1 MSELLEEMDKF
12 KADVC
17 VCAARNWVTRE
28 RNCGGDLNVLSFVR
42 KSLLN

>member
-17 VCAARNWVTRE
+17 VC
-28 RNCGGDLNVLSFVR
+28 VLQEIGWPGKGTVVEI
-42 KSLLN
+42 